1 MRGSLSEPTVG
12 SMTARWMVAGG
23 NGAKARSRVME
34 PLMMSPGGMVCVTS
48 TRRAVGAWLSRTAL
62 SVATYQSSRPKSVV
76 RVMIGKLLIETS
88 ATKTEDM
95 VVMMVGQTHV
105 LA

>member
-1 MRGSLSEPTVG
+1 MRGSRLEPTVG
-12 SMTARWMVAGG
+12 SMTARCIVAGG
-23 NGAKARSRVME
+23 KAARARSRVIE
-34 PLMMSPGGMVCVTS
+34 PLTTSPGGTVCVTS
-48 TRRAVGAWLSRTAL
+48 TRREAGQWLSRTAL

-76 RVMIGKLLIETS
+76 RVMIGKLLIEES

-95 VVMMVGQTHV
+95 IAVTLGQTDV